1 MGKTMGRPRKPK
13 AEIRA
18 PGISI
23 RLTES
28 ELMAVSDAAKRAGL
42 GRSKFARKAL
52 LYVASNGIRIT

>member
-13 AEIRA
+13 AEVRA

-28 ELMAVSDAAKRAGL
+28 ELMAVTDAAKLAGL
-42 GRSKFARKAL
+42 GRSEFARKAL
-52 LYVASNGIRIT
+52 LYVTSNVIRFT